1 MHDHYDFN
9 VGDIV
14 QTAWDEIGIITEDF
28 GYDEEEEADKFLFY
42 CFCEQVEYY
51 MYDKHLFKV

>member
-1 MHDHYDFN
+1 MHDDFN

-14 QTAWDEIGIITEDF
+14 RTAWDEIGIITEDH

-42 CFCEQVEYY
+42 CFREQIEYY
-51 MYDKHLFKV
+51 MYANHLFKV

>member
-1 MHDHYDFN
+1 MHDDFN

-14 QTAWDEIGIITEDF
+14 RTAWDEIGIITEDY

-42 CFCEQVEYY
+42 CFREQIEYY
-51 MYDKHLFKV
+51 MYGNHLIKVS

>member
-1 MHDHYDFN
+1 MHDDFN

-14 QTAWDEIGIITEDF
+14 RTAWDEIGIITEDY

-42 CFCEQVEYY
+42 CFREQIEYY
-51 MYDKHLFKV
+51 MYGNHLFKV

>member
-1 MHDHYDFN
+1 MYDDFN

-14 QTAWDEIGIITEDF
+14 RTAWDEIGIITEDH

-42 CFCEQVEYY
+42 CFREQIEYY
-51 MYDKHLFKV
+51 MYANHLFKV

>member
-1 MHDHYDFN
+1 MHDDFN

-14 QTAWDEIGIITEDF
+14 RTAWNEIVIIREDY

-42 CFCEQVEYY
+42 CFREQIEYY
-51 MYDKHLFKV
+51 MYANHLFKV